1 MTSSTTL
8 TKSTETPKFEA
19 KAKPGRVFTL
29 SLKGIPR
36 VTAESKKRLEAAAR
50 SNSKRRAYPQLVA
63 E

>member
-1 MTSSTTL
+1 MASSTAL
-8 TKSTETPKFEA
+8 KKSAGTPKPVA

-36 VTAESKKRLEAAAR
+36 VTAEDKKRLETAAR
-50 SNSKRRAYPQLVA
+50 ANTKRRDYPHLVT

>member
-1 MTSSTTL
+1 MTSPTSL
-8 TKSTETPKFEA
+8 KKSAGAPKVAA

-36 VTAESKKRLEAAAR
+36 VTAEGKKRLETAAR
-50 SNSKRRAYPQLVA
+50 ASTKRQDYPQLVT

>member
-1 MTSSTTL
+1 MTSSTAL
-8 TKSTETPKFEA
+8 KKSAETPKFAA

-36 VTAESKKRLEAAAR
+36 VTAEGKKRLETAAR
-50 SNSKRRAYPQLVA
+50 ASTKRRDYPQLVT